1 MEVSLCFYA
10 IVGTHFHI
18 SLHRTINMANILT
31 KVRINVPFVLLGF
44 FKHRMV
50 LVHCMR
56 PVKKDI
62 KI

>member
-1 MEVSLCFYA
+1 MKVLFCFYA

-18 SLHRTINMANILT
+18 ARTINMVNILT

-50 LVHCMR
+50 LVHCIQ

-62 KI
+62 KT